1 MFQMS
6 LRIKTYKGIE
16 IQCMINWILSC
27 TQFFFHE
34 QYIMNNIIF
43 KSCLVWSGRTIVYL
57 TGILLVHF
65 CFFHQMFTIL
75 NNSVMSFLMHVPLHN
90 CTAVFL
96 NKFLEVT
103 LMSANFSSL
112 LTRKKESCG
121 YFEKYDLHVR
131 CKMTRFSHLK
141 HRLTL
146 NSMFV
151 YLECV
156 SGMCVKAPW
165 SKVIDTDSWLNQ
177 NPFSITCRT
186 LTFFQGNCVQ
196 LKILVYS
203 GSYKPW
209 FPMWSISR
217 MKVDIAHRGSKFY
230 GRNFLLAIGPIP
242 VLYLTWNSDM
252 MLDVEQP
259 CFNHSNKII
268 A

>member
-1 MFQMS
+1 
-6 LRIKTYKGIE
+6 
-16 IQCMINWILSC
+16 MIHWILFC

-43 KSCLVWSGRTIVYL
+43 KSCIVWSGCTTVYL
-57 TGILLVHF
+57 TGILLIHF
-65 CFFHQMFTIL
+65 WFFPQMFTIL

-112 LTRKKESCG
+112 STRKKESCG
-121 YFEKYDLHVR
+121 YFEKYNLYVR
-131 CKMTRFSHLK
+131 HKMTIFSHLK

-146 NSMFV
+146 NGMFI

-156 SGMCVKAPW
+156 SVMCVTAPW
-165 SKVIDTDSWLNQ
+165 SKVVETDSWFDSIQ

-186 LTFFQGNCVQ
+186 LTFFQGDCVQ
-196 LKILVYS
+196 LKILVYA
-203 GSYKPW
+203 GSYKPC
-209 FPMWSISR
+209 FPMSPVSR
-217 MKVDIAHRGSKFY
+217 MKADVARRGSKFY

-259 CFNHSNKII
+259 YFNHSNKII